1 MGAYQVIYGVLIILV
16 LIPIWIIISN
26 TTNVVSESFTDIL
39 PAQIESFTLGS
50 TVIYY
55 YLFFATLIIFI
66 WMYKTSVEENKKSEG
81 YYG

>member
-50 TVIYY
+50 NVIYY

>member
-16 LIPIWIIISN
+16 LIPIWIVISN
-26 TTNVVSESFTDIL
+26 TTNVLSESFTDIL

-55 YLFFATLIIFI
+55 YLFFATLIILI

-81 YYG
+81 YYA